1 MKPKHIT
8 TALLLAFVAVSV
20 VFLVVKETRS
30 RPENVNAVG
39 QTTLVQEPA
48 STVPP
53 TKNSAAT
60 EIPHASPNHPRA
72 VPAATVAPAKS
83 QPGMPGHTVVAYY
96 FHGNFRCQTCRKIE
110 ALSRE
115 AVESGFP
122 EDLKAGR
129 LEWRVINVE
138 EPGNQHFIQDYQLF
152 SKSLVLV
159 ARDSS
164 KQTRWKNLQRVWTLV
179 GDKEAFIQYVQD
191 EIRAYLGGA

>member
-1 MKPKHIT
+1 MKLKHIT
-8 TALLLAFVAVSV
+8 TALLLLFVGVSV

-30 RPENVNAVG
+30 KLEHANPVG
-39 QTTLVQEPA
+39 QTTLAQEPA
-48 STVPP
+48 STVSLAE
-53 TKNSAAT
+53 NRAAT
-60 EIPHASPNHPRA
+60 EISQANPKTPGV
-72 VPAATVAPAKS
+72 VPAAAAAHGKN
-83 QPGMPGHTVVAYY
+83 QIGMHGRTVVAYY

-115 AVESGFP
+115 AMESGFP

-138 EPGNQHFIQDYQLF
+138 EPGNEHFVRDYQLF

-159 ARDSS
+159 AKEGS
-164 KQTRWKNLQRVWTLV
+164 KQTRWKNLQKVWTVV

-191 EIRAYLGGA
+191 EIRAYRGGA

>member
-1 MKPKHIT
+1 MKPKLII
-8 TALLLAFVAVSV
+8 TALLLVFVGVSV
-20 VFLVVKETRS
+20 VLLVVKETRS
-30 RPENVNAVG
+30 RPENINAVG
-39 QTTLVQEPA
+39 QTTLAQGPA

-53 TKNSAAT
+53 T
-60 EIPHASPNHPRA
+60 EIPQASPKTPSA
-72 VPAATVAPAKS
+72 VPTATAARAKS
-83 QPGMPGHTVVAYY
+83 EPSVSGRTLVAYY

-138 EPGNQHFIQDYQLF
+138 EPGNEHFIQDYQLF

-159 ARDSS
+159 AKEGS
-164 KQTRWKNLQRVWTLV
+164 KQT
-179 GDKEAFIQYVQD
+179 
-191 EIRAYLGGA
+191 

>member
-1 MKPKHIT
+1 MKLKHIT
-8 TALLLAFVAVSV
+8 TALLLVFVGVSV

-30 RPENVNAVG
+30 RPENVNSVG
-39 QTTLVQEPA
+39 QTTLAQEPVSPVP
-48 STVPP
+48 STE
-53 TKNSAAT
+53 NSAAT
-60 EIPHASPNHPRA
+60 KRSQVNPKTPRV
-72 VPAATVAPAKS
+72 VPTATAARAQS
-83 QPGMPGHTVVAYY
+83 QPSVSDRTVVAYY

-110 ALSRE
+110 AYSRE

-138 EPGNQHFIQDYQLF
+138 EPGNEHFIQDYQLF

-159 ARDSS
+159 AKEGS
-164 KQTRWKNLQRVWTLV
+164 KQTRWKNLQKVWTLV

-191 EIRAYLGGA
+191 EIRAHLGGA

>member
-1 MKPKHIT
+1 MKLKHIT
-8 TALLLAFVAVSV
+8 TALLLVFVGVSV
-20 VFLVVKETRS
+20 AFLVVKGTRS
-30 RPENVNAVG
+30 RPEKVNSVG
-39 QTTLVQEPA
+39 QTTLAEEPV
-48 STVPP
+48 STIPP
-53 TKNSAAT
+53 GGDSAAT
-60 EIPHASPNHPRA
+60 KISQASPKTPRV
-72 VPAATVAPAKS
+72 VPTATAAPAQS
-83 QPGMPGHTVVAYY
+83 QPSVSDRTVVAYY

-110 ALSRE
+110 AFSRE

-138 EPGNQHFIQDYQLF
+138 EPGNEHFIQDYQLF

-159 ARDSS
+159 AKEGS
-164 KQTRWKNLQRVWTLV
+164 KQTRWKNLQKVWTLV